1 MLAKV
6 SSGDNP
12 ERSTLSQTTSEQAL
26 LSGQVVFSLNEEL
39 QGPEVVWGGS
49 TREETPSALFV
60 HELTSLDPRLVL
72 LGRMMP
78 EESWGTATTL

>member
-12 ERSTLSQTTSEQAL
+12 ERSTLSQTTSEQAM

-39 QGPEVVWGGS
+39 QGPGVVWGGS
-49 TREETPSALFV
+49 TGEETPSAVFV